1 MGLFNKKDKKKD
13 IKNSRMDDG
22 IPRLPDIPQLPELP
36 EFGEGEFEG
45 IHQLPKFPNNSLGQ
59 KFSQNTI
66 KEAVTGKKR
75 EEVFADEFMPTQDSE
90 FQMMQGPQTRGSSFP
105 VQDRLSKEIP
115 SHFEET
121 RIKENEPIFVRIDK
135 FEDGLNALEIAR
147 KQIAEVEK
155 TLRDIRKLK
164 EDEERELSSWEK
176 QVGAA
181 KEQIEKIDKDI
192 FSKIE

>member
-1 MGLFNKKDKKKD
+1 MGLFNKKDKKQD
-13 IKNSRMDDG
+13 IKSNRMND
-22 IPRLPDIPQLPELP
+22 IPRLPEIPQLPELP

-45 IHQLPKFPNNSLGQ
+45 IHQLPKFPNNSLG
-59 KFSQNTI
+59 KKISQNSI

-75 EEVFADEFMPTQDSE
+75 EEVFADEFGPMQDNE
-90 FQMMQGPQTRGSSFP
+90 FQMMQGPQTINSGFP
-105 VQDRLSKEIP
+105 MQNRSKEI
-115 SHFEET
+115 SSDFEAP

-135 FEDGLNALEIAR
+135 FEDGLNALDVAK

-176 QVGAA
+176 QVQTA